1 LRGRQAT
8 AYWAE
13 TWWLVGRVLGC
24 GTLQAS
30 AQRSLGF
37 AWGLVAA
44 WPAAQASRVTRPHPR
59 PPPACACRSS
69 SPRPLAFAPAARPPV
84 GRRPIRPS
92 GRRPIAPSGRL
103 VHRCRPPRAALG
115 GSTSRRPRAW
125 PPAACLDR
133 WTEVEAAGRGVG
145 AAAGGRRAEAAGAV
159 GCGGPALLRRS
170 GRRPGAPGTRR
181 PASLHA
187 RLPWLVALF
196 HWYCSALGHLSGW
209 LRHCEYY
216 NMQR

>member
-1 LRGRQAT
+1 M
-8 AYWAE
+8 
-13 TWWLVGRVLGC
+13 GC

-92 GRRPIAPSGRL
+92 RLSGRRPIAPSGRL

-115 GSTSRRPRAW
+115 GSTSRRPRARRTRSPPRPSAAA
-125 PPAACLDR
+125 PPAGRAPGRLQPASTGGRRWRQPAGAWGGGR
-133 WTEVEAAGRGVG
+133 WTEGGGGRRPAPWAAAALRCCAG
-145 AAAGGRRAEAAGAV
+145 AAGGLERRAPAASE
-159 GCGGPALLRRS
+159 PARAPSVARCTVSLVLFRPRS
-170 GRRPGAPGTRR
+170 LVRLASPLGT
-181 PASLHA
+181 
-187 RLPWLVALF
+187 
-196 HWYCSALGHLSGW
+196 
-209 LRHCEYY
+209 
-216 NMQR
+216 